1 MRITAILT
9 ALALWANTAAAQS
22 ICMDYGTM
30 AANLTQEGIYKQS
43 EGDTMSPQ
51 GQPARMELWLS
62 ESGSFAVIGVL
73 DDGFACLIL
82 AGDNYSEADSA

>member
-1 MRITAILT
+1 MRMILAT
-9 ALALWANTAAAQS
+9 ALALWANTATAQT

-30 AANLTQEGIYKQS
+30 AANLMQSGIYKQS

-73 DDGFACLIL
+73 NNGFACLIL
-82 AGDNYSEADSA
+82 AGENYSEADSA